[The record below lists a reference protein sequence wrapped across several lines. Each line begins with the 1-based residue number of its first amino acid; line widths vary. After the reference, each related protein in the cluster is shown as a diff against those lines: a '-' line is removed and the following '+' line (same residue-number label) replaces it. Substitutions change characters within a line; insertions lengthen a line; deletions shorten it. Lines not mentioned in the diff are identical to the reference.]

1 MDMTVRLPGVS
12 LVPGPILREARRDV
26 KEGAGLFRR
35 QGRRCYT
42 SLVMEP
48 EKTDA
53 LEDRILRRIPI
64 EILTASAVLALPAML
79 LFDLPT
85 GLVFFAGGALSALGF
100 TGLKHSL
107 TRFLARDRKGALR
120 SGIILYALR
129 LVLICAVFLLIILLY
144 PKKIL
149 AFGAGFSMLV
159 LVSLVESVRALLL
172 LRTWKD

>member
-1 MDMTVRLPGVS
+1 
-12 LVPGPILREARRDV
+12 
-26 KEGAGLFRR
+26 
-35 QGRRCYT
+35 
-42 SLVMEP
+42 MEL
-48 EKTDA
+48 EKPDA
-53 LEDRILRRIPI
+53 LEERILRRIPV
-64 EILTASAVLALPAML
+64 EILAASAVLALPAVL

-85 GLVFFAGGALSALGF
+85 GLVFLAGGAFAALGF
-100 TGLKHSL
+100 VWLKQSL
-107 TRFLARDRKGALR
+107 TRFLAREKKGALR

-159 LVSLVESVRALLL
+159 LVSLVEGVRALLL

>member
-1 MDMTVRLPGVS
+1 
-12 LVPGPILREARRDV
+12 
-26 KEGAGLFRR
+26 
-35 QGRRCYT
+35 
-42 SLVMEP
+42 MEP
-48 EKTDA
+48 EKTDTI
-53 LEDRILRRIPI
+53 EERILRRIPI
-64 EILTASAVLALPAML
+64 EILAASAVLALPAML

-85 GLVFFAGGALSALGF
+85 GLVFLAGGMFAAMGFAG
-100 TGLKHSL
+100 LKQSL
-107 TRFLARDRKGALR
+107 TRFLDREKKGALR

-159 LVSLVESVRALLL
+159 LVSLVEGIRGLLL

>member
-1 MDMTVRLPGVS
+1 MQTENPN
-12 LVPGPILREARRDV
+12 
-26 KEGAGLFRR
+26 
-35 QGRRCYT
+35 
-42 SLVMEP
+42 
-48 EKTDA
+48 A
-53 LEDRILRRIPI
+53 LEEGILGRIPV
-64 EILTASAVLALPAML
+64 EILAASAILAIPAAL

-100 TGLKHSL
+100 TGLKQSL

-129 LVLICAVFLLIILLY
+129 LLLICTAFLLIIRLY
-144 PKKIL
+144 PRKIL

-159 LVSLVESVRALLL
+159 LVSLIEGIRGLLL